1 MIYVGTR
8 CLMKHNSYDEE
19 ALSDKII
26 EAENNVDLIKK
37 IENEGYYYIGTNCC
51 DGVTFI
57 KNGTGS
63 DEYLEFHAE
72 KLGH

>member
-8 CLMKHNSYDEE
+8 SLIKHNSYDEKQ
-19 ALSDKII
+19 LRDIVR

-37 IENEGYYYIGTNCC
+37 VESEGYYYLGTNCC

-57 KNGTGS
+57 KNGTGF